1 MSAHAGA
8 PGAPPTPLITPWD
21 RFTLTL
27 AVALLLH
34 ALIILGVTF
43 GVDTPPESRFDTM
56 QVTLVYE
63 SSEAPEQAEI
73 LAQANLRGGGEQTP
87 ETPGA
92 GQQQSGPRPEP
103 PAPEPPPPEMMEI
116 AAAHPQLMEI
126 SATAEELLTAEDNP
140 GRQVPP
146 RGEARAENRPAPI
159 PRINARALLT
169 NRRQIDALSA
179 EIRRRES
186 AWAKLPRRKFISAN
200 TREHSYASYME
211 HWRRRV
217 EDLGNRNYP
226 RQAIERN
233 LSGTLILTTAL
244 NADGTINDIILRKS
258 SGHRIL
264 DEAALRIVRLGAPYS
279 PFPREIRREADILHI
294 TRTWKFINN
303 KLLY

>member
-1 MSAHAGA
+1 MSAYAA
-8 PGAPPTPLITPWD
+8 TAPTPLITPWD

-43 GVDTPPESRFDTM
+43 GMDAPPDPRFDTM

-63 SSEAPEQAEI
+63 SSEAPDQATV

-92 GQQQSGPRPEP
+92 TQQPEQQQPAQ
-103 PAPEPPPPEMMEI
+103 APEAPPPEMMEMMEI
-116 AAAHPQLMEI
+116 AAVSEPEPFMPG
-126 SATAEELLTAEDNP
+126 EELLTAEDNP
-140 GRQVPP
+140 TEQVPP
-146 RGEARAENRPAPI
+146 QGESRAENKPVPK
-159 PRINARALLT
+159 PRINARSLLT
-169 NRRQIDALSA
+169 NRRQIAALSA
-179 EIRRRES
+179 EIKRRES

-211 HWRRRV
+211 RWRRRV
-217 EDLGNRNYP
+217 ETLGNQNYP
-226 RQAIERN
+226 HQAIKRN

-244 NADGTINDIILRKS
+244 NADGTINDITLRKS
-258 SGHRIL
+258 SGHKIL
-264 DEAALRIVRLGAPYS
+264 DEAALHIVRLGAPYA
-279 PFPREIRREADILHI
+279 PFPQEIRREVDILHI

-303 KLLY
+303 RLLY